1 LAFRL
6 HAGEDAPGLRPTA
19 LFTEDCARMP
29 SLDASLAGAS
39 WISGVRPA
47 WLAGLLILAVAA
59 VLLLGLH
66 AVILRVLKLVLRGRL
81 AAFGETLLARLGP
94 PTRLGLVVIGLSLVV
109 QLLPWR
115 GGIFALV
122 ERGLLFAFVVALG
135 WTAIAT
141 VNAAADLYLRRIP
154 AASEDSALTRK
165 HLTQVRLLRRIA
177 VIVIGFLTLAA
188 VLMTIPAV
196 RQYGV
201 SLFASAGV
209 AGLAVGLAARP
220 LLSNLIAGVQ
230 IAVTQPIRLGDGI
243 LIEGEFGHVE
253 EIQTSYVVVALSE
266 GRRLVVPLSYFVEK
280 PFQNWTR
287 ESSSLSGT
295 VTWVV
300 DYSVPVAEVRAKFLE
315 FVKDSAHWDGRIA
328 TLQVAE
334 AGEHKM
340 TLRGTVSATSAA
352 ASGSL
357 RAEVRERMIA
367 WLLEAY
373 PSALPHATAKP
384 AADRVMSQARNT

>member
-1 LAFRL
+1 
-6 HAGEDAPGLRPTA
+6 
-19 LFTEDCARMP
+19 MW
-29 SLDASLAGAS
+29 SLNASLAETS
-39 WISGVRPA
+39 SRISGALPS
-47 WLAGLLILAVAA
+47 WLAGLLTLAVAA
-59 VLLLGLH
+59 LLLLGIH
-66 AVILRVLKLVLRGRL
+66 ALILGVLQLVLRGRL

-94 PTRLGLVVIGLSLVV
+94 PTRLGLVVVGLGLVL
-109 QLLPWR
+109 QLLPYR

-122 ERGLLFAFVVALG
+122 EHGLLFAFVVALG
-135 WTAIAT
+135 WTAIAV

-154 AASEDSALTRK
+154 AVSEDSALTRK
-165 HLTQVRLLRRIA
+165 HLTQVRLLRRIT
-177 VIVIGFLTLAA
+177 VTVIGFLTLAA

-230 IAVTQPIRLGDGI
+230 LAITQPIRLGDGI

-266 GRRLVVPLSYFVEK
+266 GRRLVVPLSYFMEK

-287 ESSSLSGT
+287 DSPSLVGS

-300 DYSVPVAEVRAKFLE
+300 DYSVPIPEVRAKFLE
-315 FVKDSAHWDGRIA
+315 FVKASPLWDGRVA
-328 TLQVAE
+328 SLQVAE

-340 TLRGTVSATSAA
+340 QLRGSLSAVSATNS
-352 ASGSL
+352 STL
-357 RAEVRERMIA
+357 RSEVREKMIT

-373 PSALPHATAKP
+373 PSALPHAQRVPQPEP
-384 AADRVMSQARNT
+384 ASGDMLPTRKS

>member
-1 LAFRL
+1 
-6 HAGEDAPGLRPTA
+6 
-19 LFTEDCARMP
+19 MP
-29 SLDASLAGAS
+29 SLNASLSDTQA
-39 WISGVRPA
+39 WIPGVLPP
-47 WLAGLLILAVAA
+47 WLAGLLVLGIAALLLLGVHA
-59 VLLLGLH
+59 VLL
-66 AVILRVLKLVLRGRL
+66 RVLRLVLRGRL
-81 AAFGETLLARLGP
+81 AAFGQTLLTRLGP
-94 PTRLGLVVIGLSLVV
+94 PTRLGLVVVGLGLVL

-135 WTAIAT
+135 WTAIAV

-154 AASEDSALTRK
+154 AESEDSALTRK
-165 HLTQVRLLRRIA
+165 LLTQVRLLRRIA

-230 IAVTQPIRLGDGI
+230 LAITQPIRLGDGI

-253 EIQTSYVVVALSE
+253 EIQTTYVVVVLSE
-266 GRRLVVPLSYFVEK
+266 GRRLVVPLSYFMEK

-287 ESSSLSGT
+287 EAPSLVGT
-295 VTWVV
+295 VTWIV

-315 FVKDSAHWDGRIA
+315 FVRESPLWDGRTA
-328 TLQVAE
+328 ALQVAE

-340 TLRGTVSATSAA
+340 TLKGTVSATSAT

-367 WLLEAY
+367 WLLAAH
-373 PSALPHATAKP
+373 PSALPRSPRP
-384 AADRVMSQARNT
+384 AGAEPGGVMSPARNN

>member
-1 LAFRL
+1 
-6 HAGEDAPGLRPTA
+6 
-19 LFTEDCARMP
+19 MQ
-29 SLDASLAGAS
+29 SLNASLADTSARIGGVLPS
-39 WISGVRPA
+39 WI
-47 WLAGLLILAVAA
+47 AGPLVLILAA
-59 VLLLGLH
+59 VLFLGLH
-66 AVILRVLKLVLRGRL
+66 AVILRILRLALRGRL

-94 PTRLGLVVIGLSLVV
+94 PTRLGLVVIGLALAL
-109 QLLPWR
+109 QLLPYR
-115 GGIFALV
+115 GGAFFIL
-122 ERGLLFAFVVALG
+122 ERGLLIAFVVALG
-135 WTAIAT
+135 WTAIA
-141 VNAAADLYLRRIP
+141 VVDAGADLYLRRIP

-165 HLTQVRLLRRIA
+165 HLTQVRLLRRIT
-177 VIVIGFLTLAA
+177 VIVIGFLTFAA
-188 VLMTIPAV
+188 ALMTIPAV

-230 IAVTQPIRLGDGI
+230 LAITQPIRLGDGI
-243 LIEGEFGHVE
+243 LVEGEFGHVE
-253 EIQTSYVVVALSE
+253 EIQTTFVVVALSE
-266 GRRLVVPLSYFVEK
+266 GRRLVVPLSYFMEK

-287 ESSSLSGT
+287 DSPSLAGT
-295 VTWVV
+295 VTWIV

-315 FVKDSAHWDGRIA
+315 FVKESPHWDGRTA

-334 AGEHKM
+334 AGEHRM

-373 PSALPHATAKP
+373 PSALPHAAKAAPEPEAGMLP
-384 AADRVMSQARNT
+384 ARSA

>member
-1 LAFRL
+1 
-6 HAGEDAPGLRPTA
+6 
-19 LFTEDCARMP
+19 MP
-29 SLDASLAGAS
+29 SLNASLSDTTARIAG
-39 WISGVRPA
+39 VLPP
-47 WLAGLLILAVAA
+47 WLAGLLILGVAA
-59 VLLLGLH
+59 LLLLGAH
-66 AVILRVLKLVLRGRL
+66 AILLRVLPLILRGRL
-81 AAFGETLLARLGP
+81 AAFGQTLLVRLGP
-94 PTRLGLVVIGLSLVV
+94 PTRLGLVVVGLGLVL

-122 ERGLLFAFVVALG
+122 ERGLLFAFVAALG
-135 WTAIAT
+135 WTAIAV
-141 VNAAADLYLRRIP
+141 VNASADLYLRRIP
-154 AASEDSALTRK
+154 AGSEDSALTRK
-165 HLTQVRLLRRIA
+165 HLTQVRLLRRII

-230 IAVTQPIRLGDGI
+230 LAVTQPIRLGDGI

-253 EIQTSYVVVALSE
+253 EIQTSYVVVALSDA
-266 GRRLVVPLSYFVEK
+266 RRLVVPLSYFMEK

-287 ESSSLSGT
+287 DSPSLVGT
-295 VTWVV
+295 VTWIV
-300 DYSVPVAEVRAKFLE
+300 DYSVPVAEVRAKFLD
-315 FVKDSAHWDGRIA
+315 FVKDSPHWDGRTA
-328 TLQVAE
+328 ALQVAE

-340 TLRGTVSATSAA
+340 TLKGTVSATSAA

-367 WLLEAY
+367 WLVAAH
-373 PSALPHATAKP
+373 PGALPHSHR
-384 AADRVMSQARNT
+384 AARAEPDEAMSPARNS